1 MTTIDYCIDTRKCCF
16 RDIQSGRCMALRET
30 YERDGQCPFAKRNI
44 YTLPYNMIERKR
56 KK

>member
-16 RDIQSGRCMALRET
+16 RDIQTGKCMALRET
-30 YERDGQCPFAKRNI
+30 YQRDGQCPFAKRNI